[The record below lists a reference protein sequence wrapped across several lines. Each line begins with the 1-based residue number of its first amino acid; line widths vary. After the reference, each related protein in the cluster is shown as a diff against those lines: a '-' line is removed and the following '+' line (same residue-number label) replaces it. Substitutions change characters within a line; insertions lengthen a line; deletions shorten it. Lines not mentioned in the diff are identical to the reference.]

1 MVQMRDPETRDTVMR
16 DQTLWIKE
24 VGDQAAQAADH
35 EFTTGSKLKI
45 EQYNH
50 NHLWSSLVTGLSE
63 GYYTYKGS
71 LTTPRKSSK
80 FSIKN
85 VISFSL
91 IILKI
96 LKIYLSIL
104 ACSETVTWIVGKK
117 ILKGMK

>member
-1 MVQMRDPETRDTVMR
+1 MRDPETRTMTMR

-35 EFTTGSKLKI
+35 EFTTGTKLVI

-80 FSIKN
+80 FSIK
-85 VISFSL
+85 
-91 IILKI
+91 
-96 LKIYLSIL
+96 
-104 ACSETVTWIVGKK
+104 
-117 ILKGMK
+117 M